1 MKIRKF
7 VCLAL
12 VLLLI
17 GQNALCAKLYGDKKA
32 DFSLSYDAGENADIL
47 MLLKKLGI
55 FDGEYLPG
63 RGMAYEKAVK
73 IFGID
78 EDNGE
83 NDGKIL
89 TNEDFF
95 RLCAVSFN
103 LKSENSKKLCDFYD
117 FAFCSA
123 ENRGYVSAYL
133 ESYEKYE
140 NPDGKKLLRPKDE
153 QTEEEF
159 FAKLA
164 HFDAEIAKKHGYDVA
179 DGKISGVSA
188 MGSEKTISLTNGN
201 DVVTKANDLILY
213 IGDKPEQGCSV
224 LCFAK
229 DGACFVLKIKKNDE
243 NRFKT
248 GGIYKGDVFL
258 YDKSGHKIIFK
269 NLKKYQKGE
278 FMPAAENGVLTGFDA
293 FSNFLV
299 YENYS
304 DSSQDKINRFLLDRE
319 AVFFTMI
326 DQHGS
331 EKICYIIYVG

>member
-1 MKIRKF
+1 
-7 VCLAL
+7 
-12 VLLLI
+12 
-17 GQNALCAKLYGDKKA
+17 
-32 DFSLSYDAGENADIL
+32 

-117 FAFCSA
+117 FALCSA

-153 QTEEEF
+153 QTEKEF

-164 HFDAEIAKKHGYDVA
+164 HFDAEIAKKHGYDVTNS
-179 DGKISGVSA
+179 KISGVSA

-229 DGACFVLKIKKNDE
+229 DGACFALKIKKNDE

-278 FMPAAENGVLTGFDA
+278 FVPIAENGVLTGFDA

-304 DSSQDKINRFLLDRE
+304 ASSQDKINRFLLDRE

-326 DQHGS
+326 DQYGN

>member
-1 MKIRKF
+1 M
-7 VCLAL
+7 
-12 VLLLI
+12 
-17 GQNALCAKLYGDKKA
+17 
-32 DFSLSYDAGENADIL
+32 
-47 MLLKKLGI
+47 
-55 FDGEYLPG
+55 
-63 RGMAYEKAVK
+63 
-73 IFGID
+73 
-78 EDNGE
+78 
-83 NDGKIL
+83 

-103 LKSENSKKLCDFYD
+103 LKSENSQKLCDFYD
-117 FAFCSA
+117 FALCSA

-133 ESYEKYE
+133 ESYEKCE

-153 QTEEEF
+153 QTEKDF

-164 HFDAEIAKKHGYDVA
+164 LFDAEIAKKHGYDVTN
-179 DGKISGVSA
+179 GKISDVSA

-201 DVVTKANDLILY
+201 DVVTKENDLILY

-229 DGACFVLKIKKNDE
+229 DGTCFALKIKKNDE

-326 DQHGS
+326 DQYGS